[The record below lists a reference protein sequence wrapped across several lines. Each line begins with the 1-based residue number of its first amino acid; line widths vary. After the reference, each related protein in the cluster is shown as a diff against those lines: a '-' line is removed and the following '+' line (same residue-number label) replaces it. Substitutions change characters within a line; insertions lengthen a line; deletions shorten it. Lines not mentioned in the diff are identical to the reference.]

1 MEESKKSRGIKEF
14 DVVNNHNVVNL
25 YFTANK
31 STMYTSYYGKLYE
44 LLWQIFHLFAYFVT
58 FFYSPWG
65 KFDCISRCTW
75 KPPQHCY
82 IMLTVMAPF
91 MRVPFMLV
99 FHQC

>member
-44 LLWQIFHLFAYFVT
+44 LL
-58 FFYSPWG
+58 
-65 KFDCISRCTW
+65 
-75 KPPQHCY
+75 
-82 IMLTVMAPF
+82 
-91 MRVPFMLV
+91 
-99 FHQC
+99 